1 MVVSADA
8 VNVEGSDGRQDFDE
22 SVAVFDSKQYALTRY
37 EFEML
42 MLIPRSVHGYLSG
55 TGARGGPLVTTA
67 NKTVQSD
74 LRLFSSDKNR
84 TIQRYSYQFR
94 NAIIELIRL

>member
-1 MVVSADA
+1 MIVSANA

-22 SVAVFDSKQYALTRY
+22 SVAVFDSQQYVFTRY
-37 EFEML
+37 KFRMSK
-42 MLIPRSVHGYLSG
+42 LIPRSVQGYLSG

-84 TIQRYSYQFR
+84 TIKRYSYQFR
-94 NAIIELIRL
+94 NALIVLIRQ